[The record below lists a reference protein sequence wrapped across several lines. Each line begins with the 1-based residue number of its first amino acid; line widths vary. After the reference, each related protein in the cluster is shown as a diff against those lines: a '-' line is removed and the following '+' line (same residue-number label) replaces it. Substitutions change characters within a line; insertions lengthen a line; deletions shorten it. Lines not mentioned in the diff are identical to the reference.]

1 MDERTL
7 LVCIKTYYKYML
19 YSTSH
24 FEAFDVHQMAGFFL
38 NLPQRCSLEVIEVCV
53 QDLDGIITHH
63 IDKVN
68 ASKPGP
74 KLANHLPP
82 VN

>member
-1 MDERTL
+1 MY
-7 LVCIKTYYKYML
+7 IKW
-19 YSTSH
+19 
-24 FEAFDVHQMAGFFL
+24 QFFF
-38 NLPQRCSLEVIEVCV
+38 LPQRCSLEVIEVCV